1 MKDYYNG
8 PAVLRPDLISES
20 NQKRAAELRGALKNA
35 LVAIDALIDDRPI
48 LAAKVCGTTTLGN
61 VRAELKAVLYGR

>member
-1 MKDYYNG
+1 MKDRYDG

-20 NQKRAAELRGALKNA
+20 NQKRAAKLRGALKNA